1 MGIPEMDKRRVV
13 MSLQKTRR
21 TKLAGTGVAAAL
33 VAMIGLGAVVGS
45 ASAESVQRNVSL
57 DGAQSARVEVK
68 IDAGE
73 LKLHGGA
80 AATDLLSGTFDYE
93 ADSGEPEFDYAV
105 EDAYGELEIEPAG
118 GIDVDWPWDMVGEI
132 DETDWDIAINDT
144 VTTDLKVDVDAGTLD
159 LALGGTAV
167 TNLEVDADAAKAEVD
182 LSGPWT
188 HDLTADLNADAG
200 QLVITIPTDVGVRIE
215 TDVDAG
221 DKDIEGLQEIEDN
234 VYVNDAYATATVKLT
249 IKADVDAGQL
259 KVQVAE

>member
-1 MGIPEMDKRRVV
+1 MNMQG
-13 MSLQKTRR
+13 TRR
-21 TKLAGTGVAAAL
+21 KKLAGTGIAAAL

-45 ASAESVQRNVSL
+45 ASAESAQRNVPL

-68 IDAGE
+68 MEAGE

-93 ADSGEPEFDYAV
+93 ADSGEPEFDYTV
-105 EDAYGELEIEPAG
+105 EDAYGKLEVKPEG
-118 GIDVDWPWDMVGEI
+118 GIDVDWPWEMA
-132 DETDWDIAINDT
+132 DELGDTDWDVAINDT
-144 VTTDLKVDVDAGTLD
+144 VATDLKVDVDAGAVE

-167 TNLEVDADAAKAEVD
+167 SNLEVDADAAKAEVD
-182 LSGPWT
+182 LSGVWT
-188 HDLTADLNADAG
+188 HDLTADLEADAG
-200 QLVITIPTDVGVRIE
+200 QLVVTIPTDVGVRIE
-215 TDVDAG
+215 ADVDAG
-221 DKDIEGLQEIEDN
+221 DKEIEGLQEIEDN